1 MSLTRMSEV
10 RRQRWLRAHIAN
22 ACPNCGERRWQMSD
36 EVILPIVV
44 RSGRSVQMQSRAL
57 CVVPVVCVCCS
68 LVLQFSMLR
77 EEIVPKPTAETA
89 IAAATES
96 ESLWHKLREYVY
108 ALLVVD
114 VVLILVI
121 LLHWL
126 RW

>member
-1 MSLTRMSEV
+1 MALVRMSEV

-44 RSGRSVQMQSRAL
+44 RSGRNVEMQSRAL

-77 EEIVPKPTAETA
+77 EEIVAKPTAEQA
-89 IAAATES
+89 PVPLEP

-114 VVLILVI
+114 IVLMLVI

-126 RW
+126 RS